1 MRKIIYIGLF
11 LSLLLNACSVSK
23 KAGVTNASSEIPDT
37 DVKTIESVIVNN
49 LSAENFHIQK
59 ADISV
64 TQDNFSARFT
74 ASIKFRKPDTMLIT
88 VRSRAGIEAGR
99 GLITKDTILI
109 NDRINN
115 KLMIGSPS
123 VIGPKY
129 GIEPALFFVLLGDVI
144 VKENDKNRSFN
155 CTKGIS
161 REEYEI
167 NGKRVEYIIDCKKRK
182 ATQAYFAGDIKSGNI
197 TIRFSDIA
205 DKDQMRF
212 PQRIEIN
219 DDLSSLNILLEIR
232 KIERPWKGKIG
243 FVPGQGYKVI
253 VMK

>member
-1 MRKIIYIGLF
+1 
-11 LSLLLNACSVSK
+11 
-23 KAGVTNASSEIPDT
+23 VTNTSSEIQDT
-37 DVKTIESVIVNN
+37 DLKTIESVIVNN

-64 TQDNFSARFT
+64 TQDNFSTRFT

-115 KLMIGSPS
+115 KLMVGSPS

-129 GIEPALFFVLLGDVI
+129 GIEPALFFVLFGDMI
-144 VKENDKNRSFN
+144 VKETDKNRVVN
-155 CTKGIS
+155 CIKGIS

-182 ATQAYFAGDIKSGNI
+182 ATQAYLAGDIKSGNI

-205 DKDQMRF
+205 DIDQMKF
-212 PQRIEIN
+212 PRRIEIN

-232 KIERPWKGKIG
+232 KIERPWNGKIG

-253 VMK
+253 VLK

>member
-1 MRKIIYIGLF
+1 MQKIIYIALF
-11 LSLLLNACSVSK
+11 LTLLLDACSVSRK
-23 KAGVTNASSEIPDT
+23 SVGTNSSSEIADA
-37 DVKTIESVIVNN
+37 KILESVIVNN

-99 GLITKDTILI
+99 GLITKDTILV

-115 KLMIGSPS
+115 KLMVGSPS

-129 GIEPALFFVLLGDVI
+129 GIEPALFFVLLGDLI
-144 VKENDKNRSFN
+144 VKETDKNKIIN

-161 REEYEI
+161 TEEYEI
-167 NGKRVEYIIDCKKRK
+167 NGKRVEYIIDCKRRK
-182 ATQAYFAGDIKSGNI
+182 ATQAYFEGDVKSGNI

-205 DKDQMRF
+205 DIDQMKF
-212 PQRIEIN
+212 PRLIEIN
-219 DDLSSLNILLEIR
+219 DDLSSLKIVLEIK
-232 KIERPWKGKIG
+232 KIERPWNGKIG

-253 VMK
+253 VLK